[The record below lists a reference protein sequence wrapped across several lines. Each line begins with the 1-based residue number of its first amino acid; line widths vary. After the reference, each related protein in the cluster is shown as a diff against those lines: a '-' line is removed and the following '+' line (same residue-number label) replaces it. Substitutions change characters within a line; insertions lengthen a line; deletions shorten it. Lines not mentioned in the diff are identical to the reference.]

1 MIRGLFR
8 LIFKLLVF
16 ALIVFALTAVV
27 LVYDGSSD
35 SGDKA
40 DVALVTG
47 RVDPLQDKADL
58 PRLDRA
64 IELYH
69 KGEFPVII
77 VSEPFSARSPETPG
91 DMERYLQNHG
101 VPASAIIQNR
111 AKEDTELNATGETA
125 RDVAAIMRVHGFKSV
140 MVITDYYHVTRVKL
154 ALYHE
159 GVENIEKA
167 HVGKL
172 DKTDVWNIGRDVVAL
187 YVYVGKVYLSPAA
200 EKAKEEAQVGLEK
213 AKVDAEAA
221 KQKVDK
227 SLDSM
232 AK

>member
-1 MIRGLFR
+1 MIRRLFR
-8 LIFKLLVF
+8 LIFKLVF
-16 ALIVFALTAVV
+16 LALAIFALTAAVMI
-27 LVYDGSSD
+27 YDGSTD
-35 SGDKA
+35 SGNKA

-47 RVDPLQDKADL
+47 TVDPLQAKADL

-77 VSEPFSARSPETPG
+77 VSEPFSARFPETPEE
-91 DMERYLQNHG
+91 MANYLERRG
-101 VPASAIIQNR
+101 VPASAIIQDR
-111 AKEDTELNATGETA
+111 AKPDDHLNATADTA
-125 RDVAAIMRVHGFKSV
+125 RDVAAIMKAHDFKSV
-140 MVITDYYHVTRVKL
+140 LVITDYYHVTRVKL

-159 GVENIEKA
+159 GVPTIEKA
-167 HVGKL
+167 HVGKF
-172 DKTDVWNIGRDVVAL
+172 DKVDAWNIGREVVAF
-187 YVYVGKVYLSPAA
+187 YVYIGKVYLSPAA

-213 AKVDAEAA
+213 AKIDAEAA

-232 AK
+232 SK